1 MKASIEWLS
10 EYSDIDVDA
19 TKLGDILTMTGSKVE
34 EVKQTGNDIKNVVVG
49 KILEIKKH
57 PDADKLVI
65 TQVDVGTEKI
75 QIVTGAKNIKEN
87 DIVPIAKDGAELP
100 NGVNIKTGS
109 LRGVESCG
117 MMCSIGELN
126 LDIHDYP
133 EQIEDGIMI
142 LDKKYE
148 KDLGKDIVEVLDLK
162 EEIIEFEITPNR
174 PDCLSIEG
182 LGRETAVSLNKEFKN
197 PRKNLDELNIP
208 NKEEIQGLK
217 VDITAPDLC
226 YRYIARIVKNV
237 KIEQSPEWLKKRLK
251 ACGVRSV
258 NNIVDITNYVMLEMG
273 QPMHA
278 FDINSI
284 NGKQITVRRAKNGE
298 KITTL
303 DEQERILDENDLVI
317 ADSEKPVAI
326 AGVMGGLIDERE
338 KDIVKEEIE
347 EDTKTVVF
355 ESAMFYGGNIR
366 KTAKKLGLRT
376 ESSSRFE
383 KGLSS
388 ENALRAINRAIELV
402 ELLDAGEIVEG
413 KIDVYPT
420 KQKINKIKLDV
431 ERINNLLGTNLSKQ
445 EIIDILEKLEI
456 KIEND
461 MAIAPYFR
469 MDLEFLA
476 DLAEEVAR
484 IYGYDKLETKLVRA
498 ETTLGIKN
506 KEQKI
511 EDKIQDVLITN
522 GLSEI
527 YTYGFLSEKDLE
539 KSKIKEEVIENSIKI
554 INPLGD
560 EFKLMRPTT
569 IPSMMQILAL
579 NNNRKNQNVKL
590 FDISRSYKNTNNQVK
605 NGEVPL
611 QENILTIGMY
621 GEDSDFYTLKGL
633 VENIL
638 EVANVNRYDIKKE
651 TENQSYHPG
660 RCATLKVGNDI
671 IAIFGEVHPEVLTNY
686 DINKRVY
693 LAEINITKIVKY
705 SKSNKKYQEVPKFP
719 AVERDIAVIVDEQ
732 VQVGDIEQTITKK
745 AKKLLKGKKSLENL
759 KLFDIYR
766 DEKIGENKKSVAY
779 SLIFRDTTKSLSDEE
794 INPVMEE
801 ITVELQKQFNAELR
815 K

>member
-1 MKASIEWLS
+1 MKASLEWLQ
-10 EYSDIDVDA
+10 EYSDIDVNCLE
-19 TKLGDILTMTGSKVE
+19 LGDILTMTGSKVE
-34 EVKQTGNDIKNVVVG
+34 EVIQTGTDIKNVVVG
-49 KILEIKKH
+49 KILEIEKH
-57 PDADKLVI
+57 PNADKLVI
-65 TQVDVGTEKI
+65 TKVDVGNEVI
-75 QIVTGAKNIKEN
+75 QIVTGANNIKVN
-87 DIVPIAKDGAELP
+87 DIIPVAKDGAELP
-100 NGVNIKTGS
+100 NGVKIKTGK

-117 MMCSIGELN
+117 MMCSLGELN
-126 LDIHDYP
+126 LSINDYP

-142 LDKKYE
+142 LGEKYE

-162 EEIIEFEITPNR
+162 EEIIDFEITPNR

-182 LGRETAVSLNKEFKN
+182 LGRETAASLNKPFKN
-197 PRKNLDELNIP
+197 PRKNIDELQVP
-208 NKEEIQGLK
+208 DKKEIEGLK

-226 YRYIARIVKNV
+226 YRYIARVVKNV
-237 KIEQSPEWLKKRLK
+237 KVGPSPDWMKKRLK
-251 ACGVRSV
+251 ACGMKSI

-284 NGKQITVRRAKNGE
+284 SGKHITVRRAENGE

-303 DEQERILDENDLVI
+303 DETERVLDEKDLVI
-317 ADSEKPVAI
+317 ADEEKAVAI
-326 AGVMGGLIDERE
+326 AGVMGGLNSEIE
-338 KDIVKEEIE
+338 KD
-347 EDTKTVVF
+347 TQTVVF

-366 KTAKKLGLRT
+366 KTAKKVGLRT
-376 ESSSRFE
+376 ESSARYE

-388 ENALRAINRAIELV
+388 ENTLRAINRAVELV
-402 ELLDAGEIVEG
+402 ELLGAGEVVEG

-431 ERINNLLGTNLSKQ
+431 DKINTLLGTNISKQ
-445 EIIDILEKLEI
+445 EMIDILEKVDI
-456 KIEND
+456 KVEND

-469 MDLEFLA
+469 MDLEFVA
-476 DLAEEVAR
+476 DIAEEIAR
-484 IYGYDKLETKLVRA
+484 FYGYDKLETTLVRA
-498 ETTLGIKN
+498 GTTIGVRT

-511 EDKIQDVLITN
+511 ENKIQEILVTN

-539 KSKIKEEVIENSIKI
+539 KSKIKKELIDNAITI

-569 IPSMMQILAL
+569 IPSMMQILAG
-579 NNNRKNQNVKL
+579 NNNKKNQNVKL
-590 FDISRSYKNTNNQVK
+590 FDISRNYKNIDNQVEK
-605 NGEVPL
+605 GEVPL

-621 GEDSDFYTLKGL
+621 GEDVDFYTLKGL

-638 EVANVNRYDIKKE
+638 EDANVNRYDIERE
-651 TENQSYHPG
+651 TTNESYHPG
-660 RCATLKVGNDI
+660 RCANLKVGIDT
-671 IAIFGEVHPEVLTNY
+671 IATFGEVHPEVLINY
-686 DINKRVY
+686 EINKKVY

-705 SKSNKKYQEVPKFP
+705 SRVNKKYTEVPKFP
-719 AVERDIAVIVDEQ
+719 AAERDIAVIVDED
-732 VQVGDIEQTITKK
+732 VQVGDIEKAITKK
-745 AKKLLKGKKSLENL
+745 CKKLLKGQKGLEEL

-766 DEKIGENKKSVAY
+766 DEKIGKNKKSVAY
-779 SLIFRDTTKSLSDEE
+779 SLIFRDKTKSLSDDE

-801 ITVELQKQFNAELR
+801 ITKELEEKFGAELR